1 MSFKVQVEPSGH
13 EFPVEQGESVLDA
26 ALRHGLAFP
35 YGCRNGFCGACKC
48 KVVSGEVNYGDEE
61 PGALTEQE
69 LAVGMALPCVAK
81 AGSDLVLELKEVT
94 AVKDIPI
101 RTLPAKVGR
110 MEQLS
115 ANVMG
120 LWLKLPEGERLQYLA
135 GQYVN
140 FLLADGKKRAFSIA
154 NAPHDDEFLEF
165 HIGLVRGGRFTEQV
179 FSEMHEKDLVRIEGP
194 HGSFFLRE
202 DSDRPIIL
210 LATGTGFGP
219 VKAIIDHALAEG
231 MQRPIHIYWGARTK
245 SDLYMHERA
254 LRWDR
259 EYVNVHYHPVLSRP
273 AAEDQWEGRTGY
285 VQDVVLTDFAD
296 VTGFEVYACGLP
308 EMVLSARKALVE
320 RGLDPEHCYSDAFEW
335 AKD

>member
-48 KVVSGEVNYGDEE
+48 KVVTGEVDYGDEE

-81 AGSDLVLELKEVT
+81 ASSDLVLEIKEVSAT
-94 AVKDIPI
+94 KDIPI
-101 RTLPAKVGR
+101 RTLPAKIGR

-115 ANVMG
+115 PNVMG
-120 LWLKLPEGERLQYLA
+120 LWLKLPEGDRLQYLA

-140 FLLADGKKRAFSIA
+140 FILADGKKRAFSIA

-179 FSEMHEKDLVRIEGP
+179 FSEMREKDLVRIEGP
-194 HGSFFLRE
+194 QGSFFLRE
-202 DSDRPIIL
+202 DSDRPIIM

-219 VKAIIDHALAEG
+219 VKAIIEHALTEG
-231 MQRPIHIYWGARTK
+231 VQRPIHIYWGARTRA
-245 SDLYMHERA
+245 DLYMHERA
-254 LRWDR
+254 LRWAR

-273 AAEDQWEGRTGY
+273 AAEDHWEGRTGY
-285 VQDVVLTDFAD
+285 VQDAVLADFTD

-308 EMVLSARKALVE
+308 DMVLSARKTLVE